1 MGEKSDTMM
10 IYNGGVFG
18 FMSSLFVIALG
29 LSTVFAGLIIL
40 IFVCKIM
47 SFFCTKFGAG
57 KKAAVATAPKT
68 PAVIPNKPELV
79 AAIGVAIAEDLGEDV
94 SAIRIKSIRQI

>member
-1 MGEKSDTMM
+1 MDEKSDTMM

-29 LSTVFAGLIIL
+29 LSTVFAGLILL

-47 SFFCTKFGAG
+47 SFFCKLGAG
-57 KKAAVATAPKT
+57 KKAAPAAAPKA
-68 PAVIPNKPELV
+68 PAVIPNKPELI

-94 SAIRIKSIRQI
+94 SAIRIKSIKQI

>member
-1 MGEKSDTMM
+1 M

-29 LSTVFAGLIIL
+29 LSTVFAGLILL

-47 SFFCTKFGAG
+47 SFFCLKLGAG
-57 KKAAVATAPKT
+57 KKAAPAAAPKA
-68 PAVIPNKPELV
+68 PAIIPNKPELI

-94 SAIRIKSIRQI
+94 SAIRIKSIKRI

>member
-1 MGEKSDTMM
+1 M

-29 LSTVFAGLIIL
+29 LSTVFVGLILL

-47 SFFCTKFGAG
+47 SFFCMKFSS
-57 KKAAVATAPKT
+57 KKPVLVTAAAPAPAAV
-68 PAVIPNKPELV
+68 PNNPELI
-79 AAIGVAIAEDLGEDV
+79 AAVGVAIAEDLGEDV